1 MSTGTVPRGYIK
13 KTIDYVLGAG
23 QSPTESYYFCKY
35 PGTETVNSAKIVR
48 KRNSLAKKRKFAL
61 MQILAKR
68 I

>member
-48 KRNSLAKKRKFAL
+48 KRRP
-61 MQILAKR
+61 IV
-68 I
+68 